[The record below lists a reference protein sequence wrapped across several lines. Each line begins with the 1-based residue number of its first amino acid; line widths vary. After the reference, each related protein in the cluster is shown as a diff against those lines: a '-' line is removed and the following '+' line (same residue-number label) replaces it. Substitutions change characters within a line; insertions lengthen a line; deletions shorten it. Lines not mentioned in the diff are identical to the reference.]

1 MRLLHTSDWHLGHQ
15 LHGVARDGEHA
26 AFLAWLVEQAV
37 AEQVDAV
44 VITGDIFDGSNP
56 PATAQAAYYG
66 FLAEIGA
73 RLPGVEVI
81 VLGGNHDS
89 PARLEA
95 PAPLLERLRVRVVG
109 ALPRDDHAVAWDRAV
124 VLLHRRVRGK
134 PGPVAAWL
142 LAVPFLRV
150 GDLAGHVDG
159 DGVPDPAIAIA
170 ALYAEGVA
178 AARARAGAL
187 PLVITGHLHV
197 TGAEPSILSERR
209 VLAGGAEAL
218 DAGLFG
224 AGEVAYVALGHLHKA
239 QRVGGHDHVRY
250 AGSPIPLAMAEAGY
264 KHQVAIV
271 ELPAAAGDG

>member
-1 MRLLHTSDWHLGHQ
+1 LHTSDWHLGHQ

-124 VLLHRRVRGK
+124 VPLHRRVRGK

-159 DGVPDPAIAIA
+159 DGVPVVLDLSPYLRPARWGDAVVVADAVTWHEAGPGLALDFADDPAGRDLLGRALAFRLVAEQLGEQAGDPAAIEPYERIA
-170 ALYAEGVA
+170 AL
-178 AARARAGAL
+178 L
-187 PLVITGHLHV
+187 T
-197 TGAEPSILSERR
+197 
-209 VLAGGAEAL
+209 
-218 DAGLFG
+218 
-224 AGEVAYVALGHLHKA
+224 
-239 QRVGGHDHVRY
+239 
-250 AGSPIPLAMAEAGY
+250 
-264 KHQVAIV
+264 
-271 ELPAAAGDG
+271 